1 MRAREWLVAIGLAAV
16 WSAPAAGLG
25 LYDDFEGQAGGEPLA
40 PDKWNVGDSDGTAG
54 DVTVDISDEGALTNW
69 ASFEFSG
76 AAGNDDW
83 ARAWTDRTWS
93 ILDDGPLVWSMDF
106 RVASGNDTTV
116 LVPVL
121 FDTDTSDGD
130 VTDGFE
136 EADVA
141 VTVQFGTDTNAP
153 SGTTLWVNGVGWA
166 ALRDDG
172 DDLFEPLM
180 ANTFV
185 HTLTLTLD
193 DVNAYASL
201 SGTYDGS
208 SYGTY
213 TASYAHGLA
222 DLSAAGYFGMRV
234 DNFNGAD
241 AKVLQFDNARV
252 IPEPVTMAGLVMGVG
267 ALATYLRRR
276 RKRRPEGR
284 RSDP

>member
-1 MRAREWLVAIGLAAV
+1 MRAREWLVALGLAAV
-16 WSAPAAGLG
+16 WAAPAAGLG
-25 LYDDFEGQAGGEPLA
+25 LYDDFEGQAGDDPLA

-54 DVTVDISDEGALTNW
+54 DVTVDVSDEGALTNW

-106 RVASGNDTTV
+106 RVKSGTNSTVVVPGQFDTTSI
-116 LVPVL
+116 
-121 FDTDTSDGD
+121 TDGD
-130 VTDGFE
+130 QADGFK

-141 VTVQFGTDTNAP
+141 VTVEYEDGWA
-153 SGTTLWVNGVGWA
+153 TLWVDGIAWA
-166 ALRDDG
+166 ALRDAG
-172 DDLFEPLM
+172 GDLFEPLM

-185 HTLTLTLD
+185 QTLTLALD
-193 DVNAYASL
+193 NVNAYASL
-201 SGTYDGS
+201 WGTYDGD
-208 SYGTY
+208 SYDAY

-234 DNFNGAD
+234 DNEFGAD

-252 IPEPVTMAGLVMGVG
+252 IPEPLTVAGLVMGVG
-267 ALATYLRRR
+267 AVATYLRRR
-276 RKRRPEGR
+276 RIAA
-284 RSDP
+284 